1 MTGRPLREKIKRRI
15 KKYFTLDNLS
25 KYGPIMSKF
34 VGRYFIWVSGQYL
47 KKKDRAILVKKIG
60 GRKKIVKIRFRLFY
74 DKKNLMNQK
83 WQKVSLSLTESKNSM
98 LEINFVYFPKPQQSY
113 RKMTI
118 LFFVKITLCI
128 NFHN

>member
-1 MTGRPLREKIKRRI
+1 M
-15 KKYFTLDNLS
+15 DLS
-25 KYGPIMSKF
+25 LQSLS
-34 VGRYFIWVSGQYL
+34 VGILSGLFQYL
-47 KKKDRAILVKKIG
+47 KKKNRAILVKKIWG
-60 GRKKIVKIRFRLFY
+60 QKKIVKIRFRLFY